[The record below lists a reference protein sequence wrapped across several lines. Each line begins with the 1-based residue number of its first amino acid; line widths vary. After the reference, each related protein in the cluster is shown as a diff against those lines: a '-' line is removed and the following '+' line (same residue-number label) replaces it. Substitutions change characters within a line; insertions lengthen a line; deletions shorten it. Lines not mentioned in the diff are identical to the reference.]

1 MASNKILVIIN
12 ISLALLAFLLIL
24 QLFEIKLPVLGKAIE
39 NKAGAECLIDWD
51 NEYTLWNDL
60 DHCCLEARKQ
70 LDCRKDNLFFE
81 SKNFD
86 WVCQTG
92 SGRALKYW
100 LNDRAYNYCTNQVIW

>member
-81 SKNFD
+81 NNNFD
-86 WVCQTG
+86 
-92 SGRALKYW
+92 
-100 LNDRAYNYCTNQVIW
+100 